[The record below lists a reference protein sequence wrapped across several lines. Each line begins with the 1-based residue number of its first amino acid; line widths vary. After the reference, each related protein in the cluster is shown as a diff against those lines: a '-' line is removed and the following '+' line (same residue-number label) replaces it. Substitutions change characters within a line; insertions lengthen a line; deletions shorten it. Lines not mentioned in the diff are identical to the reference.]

1 MRPITLFSLLT
12 SLLFCAAAARAAAP
26 AANEPSAA
34 DRQEIRTVIER
45 QLDAFQRDDEVTAFS
60 YASPGIRAQ
69 FKTPANFM
77 QMVRASYQAV
87 YRPRAVK
94 FLEPA
99 VIEGDIIQ
107 ALQVVAPDGTVM
119 VALYTMQRQPDGL
132 WRIAGCML
140 VPAIAKST

>member
-1 MRPITLFSLLT
+1 MLRFTLLPLLT
-12 SLLFCAAAARAAAP
+12 GLLIFTAVQAAAP
-26 AANEPSAA
+26 AADEPTSA
-34 DRQEIRTVIER
+34 DWQEIRSVIER

-60 YASPGIRAQ
+60 YASPRIRDQ

-77 QMVRASYQAV
+77 QMVRTSYQAV

-99 VIEGDIIQ
+99 VIEDDIIQ

-119 VALYTMQRQPDGL
+119 VALYTMQRQPDGS

-140 VPAIAKST
+140 VPATAKST